1 MFQSKDTKNEFEIT
15 STCQCMISV
24 LIKFSLC
31 CYNFF
36 QTQINTL
43 QNVQAIAAGGD
54 HAAAVT
60 NKGYLYQWGLE
71 CADPQL
77 TQFDASP
84 KLLKMGNVTVT
95 SISCGTHHSVLFGDG
110 TFLYSGIAYA
120 WGRGSHGRL
129 GVGHRQNLSYPG
141 CVRALY
147 GKGIIVTQVSTGDKH
162 TAFLTKNGEVY
173 TCGSN
178 VCGQLGYFTSSE
190 DSDVP
195 CKVCLGKNAAGNE
208 IRFVL

>member
-1 MFQSKDTKNEFEIT
+1 M
-15 STCQCMISV
+15 
-24 LIKFSLC
+24 
-31 CYNFF
+31 
-36 QTQINTL
+36 
-43 QNVQAIAAGGD
+43 QAIAAGGH

-60 NKGYLYQWGLE
+60 SKGYLYQWGLK

-77 TQFDASP
+77 TQFNASP
-84 KLLKMGNVTVT
+84 KLLKIKHVTVT
-95 SISCGTHHSVLFGDG
+95 SISCGTHYSVLLGNG
-110 TFLYSGIAYA
+110 TLLYSGIAYA

-129 GVGHRQNLSYPG
+129 GVGHCQSLLSPR
-141 CVRALY
+141 CIRALY
-147 GKGIIVTQVSTGDKH
+147 GKGIVVTQVSAGGKH

-178 VCGQLGYFTSSE
+178 DCGQLGYFTASE

-195 CKVCLGKNAAGNE
+195 RKVCLGKDAAGNE